1 MGHILEP
8 MVHLDAHS
16 WLWKC
21 QEAKG
26 MEGEGSSIS
35 PGSSLLQESR
45 GTSSPVAEVLGSDPW
60 CQQAKAQDLDAT

>member
-1 MGHILEP
+1 
-8 MVHLDAHS
+8 
-16 WLWKC
+16 
-21 QEAKG
+21 